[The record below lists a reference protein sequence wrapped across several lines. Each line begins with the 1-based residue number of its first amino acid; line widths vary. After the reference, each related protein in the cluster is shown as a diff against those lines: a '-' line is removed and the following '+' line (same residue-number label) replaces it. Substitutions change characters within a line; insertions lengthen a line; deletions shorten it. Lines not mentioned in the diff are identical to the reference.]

1 MATLQTAPMLGIKA
15 SRFHPAGDRR
25 QAYGLADVAGPNGTV
40 VAFICNHCPYV
51 KAVADRMVADAR
63 TLAAEGIGFVAICAN
78 DPVSHPADSF
88 DNMKLFAETHG
99 FSFPYLQDESQT
111 VARAYDA
118 ACTPE
123 FYGLDAAG
131 TIAYHGRLDEGRTE
145 PLKAGA
151 RREMLEAMRMIA
163 RTGKG
168 PAEQLPAIELFD
180 QMERGGL
187 SAVRPPR
194 REGIRQARLPG
205 VRSPAVSRAGADR
218 TGQLGLEGREQH
230 HDHGLAYGHG
240 FEPSLIGC
248 YIWVKTTP

>member
-1 MATLQTAPMLGIKA
+1 MGRATRRRQWNGNVADRPDARRQGA
-15 SRFHPAGDRR
+15 RFPAAGDRR
-25 QAYGLADVAGPNGTV
+25 QDCIASPTSPAKNGTV

-51 KAVADRMVADAR
+51 KAVADRMVADAK

-88 DNMKLFAETHG
+88 DNMKLFAEKHG
-99 FSFPYLQDESQT
+99 FTFPYLQDESQA

-151 RREMLEAMRMIA
+151 RRELLEAMRMIA
-163 RTGKG
+163 TTGKG
-168 PAEQLPAIELFD
+168 PAEQLPAI
-180 QMERGGL
+180 
-187 SAVRPPR
+187 
-194 REGIRQARLPG
+194 
-205 VRSPAVSRAGADR
+205 
-218 TGQLGLEGREQH
+218 
-230 HDHGLAYGHG
+230 
-240 FEPSLIGC
+240 GC
-248 YIWVKTTP
+248 SIKWKEAA